1 MPMCRSCCADW
12 RIDEAKGGFLP
23 FFTSDGAGKAGTFGT
38 IRSTNGEVNP
48 EIVLPAEG
56 DCRLRL
62 LNLDN
67 TRVMEVGVQ
76 GAEAAILAMDG
87 IALPPVPLK
96 SWRFGPA
103 MRLDIAV
110 RAPADGQTVSLVD
123 YFAAEPVP
131 LARLTGKGEARRR
144 KAFDPAPLRAGR
156 IAPPDLDNAER
167 MTFAFSAT
175 ASGNAAA
182 EAASQGLLLGSLCSA
197 AGTFWAINK
206 KVWPAGDHSRV
217 PAPLAILERGK
228 TYAWEL
234 QNLTPH
240 QHPIHLAWAQFEG
253 PEIEQT

>member
-1 MPMCRSCCADW
+1 
-12 RIDEAKGGFLP
+12 
-23 FFTSDGAGKAGTFGT
+23 
-38 IRSTNGEVNP
+38 
-48 EIVLPAEG
+48 
-56 DCRLRL
+56 
-62 LNLDN
+62 
-67 TRVMEVGVQ
+67 MEVGVQ

-110 RAPADGQTVSLVD
+110 RAPPDGQTVSLVD

-167 MTFAFSAT
+167 ITFAFSAT
-175 ASGNAAA
+175 ASGDSAV

-240 QHPIHLAWAQFEG
+240 QHPIHLHGHSLKVLKSNKRDLPVHHADTVLLQPRERLDVAFVADNPGDWMLHCHI
-253 PEIEQT
+253 IEHQESGMMGYVRVA